1 MGMLNHCRG
10 RQMAAG
16 GAENSQQYHKYFFNT
31 VHLLPKDLDFEHGD
45 AKLAS
50 CPGRHLVTPLIT
62 KQ

>member
-1 MGMLNHCRG
+1 
-10 RQMAAG
+10 MAAG